1 MNASTTQAAL
11 KQFLT
16 QCATADGAT
25 THDDDAKDRALAGGI
40 RRVCQDRRWGFLR
53 ARKRIVTVAPYTTGV
68 SVDIDAPGT
77 GLTFTGSTLSSD
89 MAGRFIKFGGEATP
103 YQILSVNTGA
113 GTAVLV
119 EPYPTLGVITTF
131 SSFEI
136 LAFNYDLPSDFG
148 KLIKITRVGAGTN
161 LNRVTLTR
169 YEELRGNQAGN
180 GIPYW
185 YTIAPKLNDTLS
197 QLLLWPAPDAATYQW
212 DVWYHRKVGWLDAST
227 RAWKLTPTATT
238 DIVDW
243 PDELIPVLRAAMLCA
258 YYDENPPQR
267 GGDRAEA
274 IYGRLLAATG
284 ANDDDAGED
293 LHVPDPMHPS
303 APPLWYG
310 SGRHD
315 V

>member
-1 MNASTTQAAL
+1 MNATTTQAAL
-11 KQFLT
+11 KLFLT

-25 THDDDAKDRALAGGI
+25 AHDDDAKDRALAGGI

-53 ARKRIVTVAPYTTGV
+53 ARKRIVTTAPYVTGT
-68 SVDIDAPGT
+68 VDIAANGT
-77 GLTFTGSTLSSD
+77 DLTFAGATLTSG
-89 MAGRFIKFGGEATP
+89 MAGRTIKFGGEATP

-119 EPYPTLGVITTF
+119 DAYPTGGVVTSF
-131 SSFEI
+131 ASFEI
-136 LAFNYDLPSDFG
+136 LAFGYDLPSDFG
-148 KLIKITRVGAGTN
+148 KVIGITRVGAGT
-161 LNRVTLTR
+161 LLQRVTLTR
-169 YEELRGNQAGN
+169 FEDMRGNQAGN

-197 QLLLWPAPDAATYQW
+197 QILLWPAPDDDTYQW
-212 DVWYHRKVGWLDAST
+212 DLWYHRKVGWLEASS
-227 RAWKLTPTATT
+227 RAWKLVPTSPS

-243 PDELIPVLRAAMLCA
+243 PDELIPVLRAAMLTA
-258 YYDENPPQR
+258 YYDENPPER
-267 GGDRAEA
+267 GADRAEA
-274 IYGRLLAATG
+274 TYSRLLAATA
-284 ANDDDAGED
+284 ANDDDFGED

-303 APPLWYG
+303 RVPLWYG

>member
-1 MNASTTQAAL
+1 MNASTTQATL

-53 ARKRIVTVAPYTTGV
+53 ARKRIVTVAPYTTGTLTLT
-68 SVDIDAPGT
+68 SAT
-77 GLTFTGSTLSSD
+77 LLTFAGATLTAA
-89 MAGRFIKFGGEATP
+89 MAGRFIKINSEATP
-103 YQILSVNTGA
+103 YQILSVDTGA
-113 GTAVLV
+113 GTVTLV
-119 EPYPTLGVITTF
+119 ESYAGDQALGAAGLT
-131 SSFEI
+131 FEI

-185 YTIAPKLNDTLS
+185 YTIAPKINDTLS

-212 DVWYHRKVGWLDAST
+212 DVWYHRKVGWLDATT

-274 IYGRLLAATG
+274 IYGRLIAATA

-293 LHVPDPMHPS
+293 LHVPDPMYPS